1 MDTTTRRICDYVVAR
16 RDTPLSDGA
25 LRAVRLHLTDTLACA
40 AGGSDSPPAR
50 IAAHVA
56 RSAAG
61 LPGSRVWFDGT
72 ESSVDLAAFANGVM
86 VRYLDYNDAGG
97 GGHPSDTAA
106 ALIALADAYHLPGSA
121 LATGLVIAY
130 DVMKAAGPSLAARD
144 HGFDQGIAVGA
155 AVATAA
161 AALLGG
167 DHAAIANALALVI
180 VPYVPLHQTR
190 VGELSMWKG
199 AATSAAARSGLFAA
213 QLAVA
218 GMTGPAEP
226 FEGKDGLFNRV
237 TGPYEAL
244 LPDRLSE
251 PGTTAIEQAHY
262 KLRPAE
268 FQSQAALDVIE
279 EVAAVLAE
287 QASAGSVTQEQARSA
302 VASQIARIDIQTY
315 AFAYTEIADPDK
327 WRPANRET
335 ADHSM
340 PFLIASTLRH
350 GRVSAAHFSEER
362 IADPDTRALMDRIFI
377 SENPEFSAL
386 YPPVMRTQLDFTLVN
401 GLVISKVTGYP
412 RGHAANPATE
422 ADIEAKFR
430 AECGRIAPAAWV
442 DRALGVVTDVAALPD
457 CAALVDTFTSE
468 YAAAAGPGA
477 PAAAATSS

>member
-1 MDTTTRRICDYVVAR
+1 MDETTRRICDYVFAR
-16 RDTPLSDGA
+16 RDAPLSAGA
-25 LRAVRLHLTDTLACA
+25 LNAVRLHLTDTLACA

-50 IAAHVA
+50 IAANVA

-61 LPGSRVWFDGT
+61 NPGSRVWFDGT
-72 ESSVDLAAFANGVM
+72 ESSADLAAFANGVM

-97 GGHPSDTAA
+97 GGHPSDTAS
-106 ALIALADAYHLPGSA
+106 ALIALCDAYHLPGSA
-121 LATGLVIAY
+121 LATGLVTAY

-155 AVATAA
+155 AVAAA
-161 AALLGG
+161 SASLLGG

-237 TGPYEAL
+237 TGPYKAL
-244 LPDRLSE
+244 LPDDLGS
-251 PGTTAIEQAHY
+251 PGSTAIEQAHY

-268 FQSQAALDVIE
+268 FQSQAALDVVE
-279 EVAAVLAE
+279 EVTAAL
-287 QASAGSVTQEQARSA
+287 SAGDGAAHGTAA
-302 VASQIARIDIQTY
+302 DQIARIDIQTY
-315 AFAYTEIADPDK
+315 AFAYTEIADADK

-340 PFLIASTLRH
+340 PFLIASTLRF
-350 GRVSAAHFSEER
+350 GRVSAAHFTPER
-362 IADPDTRALMDRIFI
+362 IADPGTRALMDRIFI
-377 SENPEFSAL
+377 SENPDFSAL
-386 YPPVMRTQLDFTLVN
+386 YPPVMRTSLDFTLAS
-401 GLVISKVTGYP
+401 GQVISKVTGYP

-430 AECGRIAPAAWV
+430 AECGRIAPPSWV
-442 DRALGVVTDVAALPD
+442 DRALGVVSGVTALPD
-457 CAALVDTFTSE
+457 CSALVDTLTTE
-468 YAAAAGPGA
+468 YAAAAGPSR
-477 PAAAATSS
+477 PAAPTGGR